1 MRAILVKKFGPV
13 ASHAIEDVP
22 DPVPGPGEVLID
34 VHAIGINLPDS
45 LMVQGKYQKR
55 PEPPFVPGR
64 DAAGVVAATGP
75 GVTRCQPGDRV
86 LAQAFTGAF
95 AERLAAPEERCFVLA
110 DGMAFADAAALI
122 TTSNTAYIASVVRG
136 NVQAGETALVTG
148 AAGGVGIVAVQLLK
162 ARGAR
167 VFAAVSTPQKA
178 ELALANGADGIVETG
193 AHDLKASFRAQVSR
207 LTGDAEG
214 RGVDL
219 AIDMVGGDVFEACL
233 RVLKFAG
240 RVVVV
245 GFSSGDIPATKT
257 NYLLYNNLS
266 VIGAPLDVNF
276 EKAYANIE
284 ASVAEMQALHGQGK
298 LKANIMRRFPFEAF
312 KEAFEVVES
321 RGVRGKIVLTTGRDD
336 PAENAGTLGS

>member
-13 ASHAIEDVP
+13 ASHAIIEVP
-22 DPVPGPGEVLID
+22 DPVPGPGEVLVD
-34 VHAIGINLPDS
+34 VHAIGLNLPDA

-64 DAAGVVAATGP
+64 DAAGVVAAIGP

-95 AERLAAPEERCFVLA
+95 AERLAAPEKRCFVLS
-110 DGMAFADAAALI
+110 DSMDFADAAALI
-122 TTSNTAYIASVVRG
+122 TTFNTAYIACVVRG
-136 NVQAGETALVTG
+136 NAQPGETVLVTG
-148 AAGGVGIVAVQLLK
+148 AAGGVGLVAVQLLK
-162 ARGAR
+162 ARGAK
-167 VFAAVSTPQKA
+167 VLAAVSTPEKA
-178 ELALANGADGIVETG
+178 ELALANGADGIVET
-193 AHDLKASFRAQVSR
+193 AADDLKASFRAQVSR
-207 LTGDAEG
+207 FSGDAEG

-219 AIDMVGGDVFEACL
+219 AIDMIGGDVFEACL

-240 RVVVV
+240 RLVVV
-245 GFSSGDIPATKT
+245 GFSSGDIPAAKT

-266 VIGAPLDVNF
+266 VIGAPLDINF

-298 LKANIMRRFPFEAF
+298 LNANIMRRYPLEEF
-312 KEAFEVVES
+312 KEAFDIIES
-321 RGVRGKIVLTTGRDD
+321 RAVRGKIVLTTGRDD
-336 PAENAGTLGS
+336 PAESAGTLGS